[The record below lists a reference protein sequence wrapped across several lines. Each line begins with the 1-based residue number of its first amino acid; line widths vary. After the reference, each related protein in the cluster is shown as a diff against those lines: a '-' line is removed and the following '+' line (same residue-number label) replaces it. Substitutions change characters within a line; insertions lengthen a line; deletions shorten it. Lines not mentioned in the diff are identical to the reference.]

1 MLFSSLVFLF
11 YFLPAVLIA
20 YYLSPKIGRNAVLL
34 FFSLLFYA
42 WGGTG
47 LTLLLITSVTLN
59 FLIAKQ
65 INKRTKAK
73 QWLTIGVIGNV
84 LLLVIFKYTGFFVEN
99 IGALFHLNTHDWV
112 KIALPIGISF
122 YTFHQVSML
131 RDIYQNPEL
140 PKVHYFRT
148 MLYVVFFPQLVAG
161 PIVRYKDIIYQLK
174 ERKESLDQF
183 VLGVKRF
190 IVGLFKKVI
199 IANTLASLAD
209 AIIDADHGSL
219 STGAV
224 WLGILAYTLQ
234 IYFDFSGYSD
244 MAIGL
249 ARMFG
254 ISLLENFDFPYIATS
269 IKEFWRRWH
278 ISLSTWFRDYVYI
291 PLGGN
296 RVGSVRNYVN
306 LFIVFALTGFWHGA
320 SWSFMFWGIF
330 HGAFLIMERLGFERI
345 LDKTPKLF
353 RWAYTLLIVMIGWVF
368 FRIADFTIAT
378 EYVGRLFT
386 ANNEATRTFLYFLD
400 YERILVLILGIALS
414 LLPYNNWIKTIKPLG
429 STGTLILETGRYI
442 LLLVALVYC
451 IMELTSSSYNP
462 FIYFNF

>member
-11 YFLPAVLIA
+11 YFLPLVLLT
-20 YYLSPKIGRNAVLL
+20 YYLFPRFGKNAVLL

-47 LTLLLITSVTLN
+47 LTLLLITSVTIN
-59 FLIAKQ
+59 FFIAKQ
-65 INKRTKAK
+65 INRSVYAK
-73 QWLTIGVIGNV
+73 KWLVTGIIGNV
-84 LLLVIFKYTGFFVEN
+84 LLLVIFKYTGFFVDN
-99 IGALFHLNTHDWV
+99 IGLLFHKDTHDW
-112 KIALPIGISF
+112 IHTALPIGISF
-122 YTFHQVSML
+122 YTFHQISML

-174 ERKESLDQF
+174 ERRESLDQLA
-183 VLGVKRF
+183 LGIKRF
-190 IVGLFKKVI
+190 IIGLFKKVI
-199 IANTLASLAD
+199 IANTLAGIAN
-209 AIIDADHGSL
+209 AVIDADHSTL

-254 ISLLENFDFPYIATS
+254 ISLLENFEFPYISTS

-296 RVGSVRNYVN
+296 RVSPFRNYVN
-306 LFIVFALTGFWHGA
+306 LFLVFALTGFWHGA
-320 SWSFMFWGIF
+320 SWSFLFWGIF
-330 HGAFLIMERLGFERI
+330 HGFFLIIERLGFDRI
-345 LDKTPKLF
+345 LTKTPVIL
-353 RWAYTLLIVMIGWVF
+353 RWSYTMVIVMIGWVF
-368 FRIADFTIAT
+368 FRIEDFNEAV
-378 EYVGRLFT
+378 EFVSRMFT
-386 ANNEATRTFLYFLD
+386 NNQEATRAFYYFLD
-400 YERILVLILGIALS
+400 YERILILLLGISLS
-414 LLPYNNWIKTIKPLG
+414 LLPFNSWLKELKPISG
-429 STGTLILETGRYI
+429 MPAILAETGRTI
-442 LLLVALVYC
+442 LLLGALLYC
-451 IMELTSSSYNP
+451 VMELTSSSYNP

>member
-11 YFLPAVLIA
+11 YFLPAVLLT
-20 YYLSPKIGRNAVLL
+20 YYLFPRFGKNAVLL

-47 LTLLLITSVTLN
+47 LTLLLIASVTLN

-65 INKRTKAK
+65 INRRIYAKR
-73 QWLTIGVIGNV
+73 WLIAGITGNV

-99 IGALFHLNTHDWV
+99 IGLLFHTDTSDWV
-112 KIALPIGISF
+112 HIALPIGISF
-122 YTFHQVSML
+122 YTFHQISML

-174 ERKESLDQF
+174 ERYESLDQLA
-183 VLGVKRF
+183 LGIKRF

-199 IANTLASLAD
+199 IANTLAGIAD
-209 AIIDADHGSL
+209 AIMDSDHATL

-254 ISLLENFDFPYIATS
+254 ISLLENFEFPYIARS

-296 RVGSVRNYVN
+296 RVGPVRNYIN
-306 LFIVFALTGFWHGA
+306 LFLVFALTGFWHGA
-320 SWSFMFWGIF
+320 SWSFLFWGVF
-330 HGAFLIMERLGFERI
+330 HGVFLIIERLGFDRVLERA
-345 LDKTPKLF
+345 P
-353 RWAYTLLIVMIGWVF
+353 ASSP
-368 FRIADFTIAT
+368 
-378 EYVGRLFT
+378 
-386 ANNEATRTFLYFLD
+386 
-400 YERILVLILGIALS
+400 LVLHHAHCDDGLGFL
-414 LLPYNNWIKTIKPLG
+414 
-429 STGTLILETGRYI
+429 
-442 LLLVALVYC
+442 
-451 IMELTSSSYNP
+451 
-462 FIYFNF
+462 

>member
-11 YFLPAVLIA
+11 YFLPLVLLA
-20 YYLSPKIGRNAVLL
+20 YYLSPRVGRNAVLL

-42 WGGTG
+42 WGGIG
-47 LTLLLITSVTLN
+47 LTLLLIASVTIN
-59 FLIAKQ
+59 FFIAKQ
-65 INKRTKAK
+65 INRRIYAK
-73 QWLTIGVIGNV
+73 KWLITGVIGNV
-84 LLLVIFKYTGFFVEN
+84 LLLVIFKYTGFFVDN
-99 IGALFHLNTHDWV
+99 IGLLFHKDTHDWV
-112 KIALPIGISF
+112 HIALPIGISF
-122 YTFHQVSML
+122 YTFHQISML
-131 RDIYQNPEL
+131 RDIYQNPDL
-140 PKVHYFRT
+140 PEVHYSRT

-174 ERKESLDQF
+174 SRSESLDQLA
-183 VLGVKRF
+183 LGIKRF

-199 IANTLASLAD
+199 IANTLAGIAD
-209 AIIDADHGSL
+209 AIIDADHSTL

-254 ISLLENFDFPYIATS
+254 ISLLENFEFPYISTS

-296 RVGSVRNYVN
+296 RVSPVRNYIN
-306 LFIVFALTGFWHGA
+306 LFLVFALTGFWHGA
-320 SWSFMFWGIF
+320 SWSFLFWGIF
-330 HGAFLIMERLGFERI
+330 HGVFLIIERLGFDKI
-345 LDKTPKLF
+345 LSKTPIII
-353 RWAYTLLIVMIGWVF
+353 RWSYTMLIVMIGWVF
-368 FRIADFTIAT
+368 FRIADFDEAFKF
-378 EYVGRLFT
+378 VGRLFST
-386 ANNEATRTFLYFLD
+386 NHEATRAFYYFLD
-400 YERILVLILGIALS
+400 YERITVLLLGILLS
-414 LLPYNNWIKTIKPLG
+414 LLPFNSWLKEIRPVSGIPTIL
-429 STGTLILETGRYI
+429 LETGRN
-442 LLLVALVYC
+442 LLLLTALLYC
-451 IMELTSSSYNP
+451 VMELTSSSYNP

>member
-11 YFLPAVLIA
+11 YFLPLVLLA
-20 YYLSPKIGRNAVLL
+20 YYLSPRVGRNAVLL

-42 WGGTG
+42 WGGIG
-47 LTLLLITSVTLN
+47 LTLLLIASVTIN
-59 FLIAKQ
+59 FFIAKQ
-65 INKRTKAK
+65 INRRIYAK
-73 QWLTIGVIGNV
+73 KWLITGVIGNV
-84 LLLVIFKYTGFFVEN
+84 LLLVIFKYTGFFVDN
-99 IGALFHLNTHDWV
+99 IGLLFHKDTHDWV
-112 KIALPIGISF
+112 HIALPIGISF
-122 YTFHQVSML
+122 YTFHQISML
-131 RDIYQNPEL
+131 RDIYQNPDL
-140 PKVHYFRT
+140 PEVHYSRT

-174 ERKESLDQF
+174 SRSESLEQLA
-183 VLGVKRF
+183 LGIKRF

-199 IANTLASLAD
+199 IANTLAGIAD
-209 AIIDADHGSL
+209 AIIDADHSTL

-254 ISLLENFDFPYIATS
+254 ISLLENFEFPYISTS

-296 RVGSVRNYVN
+296 RVSPVRNYIN
-306 LFIVFALTGFWHGA
+306 LFLVFALTGFWHGA
-320 SWSFMFWGIF
+320 SWSFLFWGIF
-330 HGAFLIMERLGFERI
+330 HGVFLIIERLGFDKI
-345 LDKTPKLF
+345 LSKTPIII
-353 RWAYTLLIVMIGWVF
+353 RWSYTMLIVMIGWIF
-368 FRIADFTIAT
+368 FRIADFDEAFKLA
-378 EYVGRLFT
+378 GRLFST
-386 ANNEATRTFLYFLD
+386 NHEATRVFYYFLD
-400 YERILVLILGIALS
+400 YERITVLLLGILLS
-414 LLPYNNWIKTIKPLG
+414 LLPFNSWLKEIRPVSGIPTIL
-429 STGTLILETGRYI
+429 LETGRN
-442 LLLVALVYC
+442 LLLLTALLYC
-451 IMELTSSSYNP
+451 VMELTSSSYNP

>member
-11 YFLPAVLIA
+11 YFLPLVLLA
-20 YYLSPKIGRNAVLL
+20 YYLSPRLGRNAVLL

-42 WGGTG
+42 WGGIG
-47 LTLLLITSVTLN
+47 LTLLLITSVTIN

-65 INKRTKAK
+65 INRRIYAK
-73 QWLTIGVIGNV
+73 KWLITGVIGNV
-84 LLLVIFKYTGFFVEN
+84 LLLVIFKYTGFFVDN
-99 IGALFHLNTHDWV
+99 IGLLFHKDTHDWV
-112 KIALPIGISF
+112 HIALPIGISF
-122 YTFHQVSML
+122 YTFHQISML
-131 RDIYQNPEL
+131 RDIYQNPGL

-174 ERKESLDQF
+174 ERNESLDQLA
-183 VLGVKRF
+183 LGIKRF

-199 IANTLASLAD
+199 IANTLAGIAD
-209 AIIDADHGSL
+209 AIMDADHSTL

-254 ISLLENFDFPYIATS
+254 ISLLENFEFPYISTS

-296 RVGSVRNYVN
+296 RVSPVRNYIN
-306 LFIVFALTGFWHGA
+306 LFLVFALTGFWHGA
-320 SWSFMFWGIF
+320 SWSFLFWGIF
-330 HGAFLIMERLGFERI
+330 HGVFLIIERLGFDKI
-345 LDKTPKLF
+345 LSKAPIII
-353 RWAYTLLIVMIGWVF
+353 RWSYTMIIVMVGWVF
-368 FRIADFTIAT
+368 FRIEDFNGAFRF
-378 EYVGRLFT
+378 VGRMFT
-386 ANNEATRTFLYFLD
+386 ANQDATRVFYYFLD
-400 YERILVLILGIALS
+400 YERIAILLLGILLS
-414 LLPYNNWIKTIKPLG
+414 LLPFNSWLKEIRPASTIPAVL
-429 STGTLILETGRYI
+429 LETGRNA
-442 LLLVALVYC
+442 LLLAAFCIALW
-451 IMELTSSSYNP
+451 N
-462 FIYFNF
+462 